1 MNSSAATWVLVTD
14 CGRAR
19 LFATSPHAQEL
30 IERSDPAFSSD
41 TPVEPDNHLFASHL
55 AEHLQQALDNNGY
68 GQLILI
74 SPPEFLSVLRG
85 KLSSEVCRTVTELI
99 GLDMT
104 KSPVAA
110 IAARVSKLINH
121 G

>member
-1 MNSSAATWVLVTD
+1 MNSPAATWILVTD
-14 CGRAR
+14 CGCAR
-19 LFATSPHAQEL
+19 LFASSQPAGEL
-30 IERSDPAFSSD
+30 IECSDPALSSD

-55 AEHLQQALDNNGY
+55 ADQLQQALERNAY
-68 GQLILI
+68 GHLILI

-85 KLSSEVCRTVTELI
+85 KLSSEVCQSVTELI

-104 KSPVAA
+104 KSPVAT